1 MYKLI
6 DVLTLLNASFYEE
19 VYLKFIKFIYHFAF
33 TPGKSF
39 KNLSWLTEVLV
50 RFTPPDFR

>member
-19 VYLKFIKFIYHFAF
+19 VYLKFIKFIPLCFYDREE
-33 TPGKSF
+33 
-39 KNLSWLTEVLV
+39 L
-50 RFTPPDFR
+50 